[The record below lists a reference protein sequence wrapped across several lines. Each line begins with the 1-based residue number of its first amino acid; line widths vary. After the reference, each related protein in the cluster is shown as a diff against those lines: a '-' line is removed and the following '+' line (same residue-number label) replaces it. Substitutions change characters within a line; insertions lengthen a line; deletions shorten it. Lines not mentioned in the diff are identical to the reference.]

1 MMKHLVL
8 LSASA
13 VSLAL
18 AVNNTYAECL
28 MSSPQYNSYTGIS
41 NYYFCQDSKCYNTN
55 RANATFKC
63 WNHYYKNDLVK

>member
-13 VSLAL
+13 MSLAL

-28 MSSPQYNSYTGIS
+28 MSSPQYNI
-41 NYYFCQDSKCYNTN
+41 
-55 RANATFKC
+55 
-63 WNHYYKNDLVK
+63 